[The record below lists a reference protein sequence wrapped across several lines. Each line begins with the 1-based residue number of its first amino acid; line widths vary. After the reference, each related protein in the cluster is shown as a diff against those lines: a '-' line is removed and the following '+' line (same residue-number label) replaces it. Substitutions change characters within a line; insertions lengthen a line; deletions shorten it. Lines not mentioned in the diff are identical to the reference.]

1 MAVPEAEVPTYAFRE
16 ITLGERVGDGYR
28 VTAGLEAGDQVV
40 VQGAFQLDAAAQ
52 LSNKASMMNRDVVV
66 AGRVAEAPPVA
77 AVPDYREGTP
87 EAFRRQLG
95 GVVEAYLPLKDQLV
109 ATVVAPAPLL
119 TPLTAALDGVDMG
132 LVSGAAHAY
141 WMDQLTALR
150 GHAAALAERTEVD
163 AQREQFGYL
172 SRALINA
179 LIAFGVDGSY
189 YVQHC
194 PMAFDNAGADW
205 VSDEAQI
212 RNPYFG
218 DLMMKCGYVAEEL

>member
-1 MAVPEAEVPTYAFRE
+1 M
-16 ITLGERVGDGYR
+16 
-28 VTAGLEAGDQVV
+28 
-40 VQGAFQLDAAAQ
+40 
-52 LSNKASMMNRDVVV
+52 
-66 AGRVAEAPPVA
+66 
-77 AVPDYREGTP
+77 
-87 EAFRRQLG
+87 
-95 GVVEAYLPLKDQLV
+95 
-109 ATVVAPAPLL
+109 VAPAPLL
-119 TPLTAALDGVDMG
+119 TPLTEALDGVDMG

-141 WMDQLTALR
+141 WMDELTALR

-205 VSDEAQI
+205 VSDEALI